1 MTEIVRGVL
10 TNGIFAKKK
19 TQELNYYDPD
29 QSVNS
34 IKSEMITPTN
44 ETKGRYTAKG
54 DLHNADFTIQA
65 A

>member
-34 IKSEMITPTN
+34 IKSEMSTPTN
-44 ETKGRYTAKG
+44 DTKGSYTAKG

>member
-19 TQELNYYDPD
+19 TQELNHYDPD

-44 ETKGRYTAKG
+44 ETKGSYTAKG
-54 DLHNADFTIQA
+54 D
-65 A
+65 